1 MFVGI
6 DTGGT
11 FTDIVFLKSDGSVI
25 VKKVLSTPDD
35 YSRSIT
41 QSLLAISRAHGV
53 DLKPIKEVVHGTT
66 VASNAILQRV
76 GAKTGLIT
84 TQGFRDV
91 LELRRI
97 RMPELYNWFWD
108 KPPDLAERPYRKEVR
123 ERIDAKGN
131 ILVPLDR
138 QEVEQVVK
146 ELVSQGIESVAICL
160 LNSYANPCHEEEIA
174 AVVRAHYPALHHSV
188 SSEIL
193 REMKEYE
200 RTATAVVNAY
210 VLPLMHD
217 YIGALRSSLAKMHI
231 RAPLLI
237 MQSNGGTVTSET
249 CMKKPVFSVESGPAA
264 GVIASRAL
272 AKAASISHAITFD
285 MGGTTAKASIIE
297 KGQLNLA
304 SEYEVGSSLS
314 VLSRL
319 IKGGGHLIRV
329 PAIDIAEV
337 GAGGGSIAWIDKGG
351 GLQVGPRSA
360 GSNPGPVCYGAG
372 GESVTI
378 TDANLLLG
386 YVNPAGLAGGAIPL
400 NRSKAEEELLRQMAK
415 PLGLDL
421 WEAASGIH
429 LIANFNM
436 MRAIRAVSTERGRD
450 VREYTLI
457 AFGGSGPI
465 HAAGMARSLG
475 MKEVVVPNYPG
486 LFSAFGLLFADLQ
499 HDFVQTYFK
508 GTREVNLAEM
518 NQILGNME
526 TEARRTLREEGY
538 SGERIVFERF
548 ADLRYVGQ
556 CFELT
561 VPLPSGLLD
570 GPSIRELE
578 KAYDEEH
585 EKTYG
590 HRAGDSTQYTF
601 VNLRVRGTGLRRQ
614 NYRTEVVTGQKA
626 DGRASRKA
634 YFGKAYGLRDVRVI
648 GRGQLSSKF
657 QEGPLLIDEYDSTT
671 VVPPDAEVRLDRK
684 GNIRIRL
691 K

>member
-1 MFVGI
+1 MNVGI

-11 FTDIVFLKSDGSVI
+11 FTDIVVLKSDGSVV
-25 VKKVLSTPDD
+25 VKKVPSTPDD
-35 YSRSIT
+35 YSRSIA
-41 QSLLAISRAHGV
+41 QSLPEISREHAM
-53 DLKPIKEVVHGTT
+53 DLRPVKEVIHGTT
-66 VASNAILQRV
+66 VATNAILQRL

-84 TQGFRDV
+84 TRGFRDV

-108 KPPDLAERPYRKEVR
+108 KPPDLVERPYRKEVT

-138 QEVEQVVK
+138 TEVERVIA

-174 AVVRAHYPALHHSV
+174 AVIRDRYPTLHHSI
-188 SSEIL
+188 STEIL

-200 RTATAVVNAY
+200 RTATVAVNAY
-210 VLPLMHD
+210 VLPLMQD
-217 YIGALRSSLAKMHI
+217 YIGNLGSSLARMHI
-231 RAPLLI
+231 RVPLLI
-237 MQSNGGTVTSET
+237 MQSNGGTVTSEI
-249 CMKKPVFSVESGPAA
+249 CAKKPVFSIESGPAA
-264 GVIASRAL
+264 GVVASQAVARATG
-272 AKAASISHAITFD
+272 ISHAITFD

-297 KGQLNLA
+297 KGQLSLA

-314 VLSRL
+314 LRSRL
-319 IKGGGHLIRV
+319 IKGGGHLIRI

-360 GSNPGPVCYGAG
+360 GADPGPVCYEPG

-378 TDANLLLG
+378 TDANLVLG
-386 YVNPAGLAGGAIPL
+386 YINPAGLAGGTIPL
-400 NRSKAEEELLRQMAK
+400 NLQRTEEEILRQIGK

-421 WEAASGIH
+421 LEAAYGVH
-429 LIANFNM
+429 LIANSNM

-450 VREYTLI
+450 VREYVLI
-457 AFGGSGPI
+457 AFGGCGPI

-475 MKEVVVPNYPG
+475 MKEIVVPRHPG
-486 LFSAFGLLFADLQ
+486 LFSAFGLLFADIR

-508 GTREVNLAEM
+508 GTCEANLEEM
-518 NQILGNME
+518 NQILRSME
-526 TEARRTLREEGY
+526 KEARRTLREEGY
-538 SGERIVFERF
+538 GEDRVVLERF

-561 VPLPSGLLD
+561 IPLPAGLLD
-570 GPSIRELE
+570 AQRIRELE
-578 KAYDEEH
+578 KAYDDEH
-585 EKTYG
+585 KKTYG
-590 HRAGDSTQYTF
+590 HRAGAGALYTF

-614 NYRTEVVTGQKA
+614 RYRTEVLA
-626 DGRASRKA
+626 GRRTNSRPSRKA
-634 YFGKAYGLRDVRVI
+634 YFGKAYGLLDVCVI
-648 GRGQLSSKF
+648 ERSQLSHKLHK
-657 QEGPLLIDEYDSTT
+657 GPLLIDEYDSTT
-671 VVPPDAEVRLDRK
+671 VVPPEVNVRLDRQ
-684 GNIRIRL
+684 GNIRIGL